1 MFFVNSMI
9 QSVSLRSGF
18 TTALLM
24 LVITG
29 CDSYEVVDFQADRC
43 KQAPSGNLRSIDK
56 GNQRWEFDVEGPSN
70 TVETEP
76 FRVSWIIEGKTYVAR
91 RVSYFFDQRGE
102 QKVSV
107 ILTNRCFMQTVH
119 ETTINVK

>member
-1 MFFVNSMI
+1 MFFVSPMLRSI
-9 QSVSLRSGF
+9 SLRSGF
-18 TTALLM
+18 TTVLLV
-24 LVITG
+24 LFLAG
-29 CDSYEVVDFQADRC
+29 CESYKVVDFQADRC
-43 KQAPSGNLRSIDK
+43 KQAPSGNLRSADK

-76 FRVSWIIEGKTYVAR
+76 FRVSWVIEGKTYVAR
-91 RVSYFFDQRGE
+91 RVSYYFEQRGE

-107 ILTNRCFMQTVH
+107 ILTNRCFMQTVY